1 MKIIFLKI
9 GKVFNYNSQLTSL
22 KIKLN
27 LCYFYNNSITIL
39 TLLFYYFFYIKF
51 RILLHY
57 DKN

>member
-39 TLLFYYFFYIKF
+39 ILLFYYFFYIKF